1 MKYLVDQQQHRH
13 IAAQWWDD
21 VARKVNYST
30 NNEEGTSTYRHNWA
44 SLKTLSS
51 GKLLSFFIR
60 AKSTVNAM
68 IFHVPQVKLMIAL
81 AWENQISSWCDAK
94 IFDGHTLTATPRA
107 VRFLYIECK
116 ITMVTGTRGKVTL
129 VESHP
134 PQNHYVNCNPVNCH
148 PQKKAPMEIN
158 KQPIFLIFTF
168 IKKYYTY
175 ISKFNLK
182 YYIEVLVTYIKIKG
196 KA

>member
-1 MKYLVDQQQHRH
+1 MKYLVDQQQHLH

-94 IFDGHTLTATPRA
+94 IFDGHILTATPRA
-107 VRFLYIECK
+107 ARFLYIECK
-116 ITMVTGTRGKVTL
+116 TCSLKIHNIVV
-129 VESHP
+129 
-134 PQNHYVNCNPVNCH
+134 
-148 PQKKAPMEIN
+148 
-158 KQPIFLIFTF
+158 PIFFF
-168 IKKYYTY
+168 S
-175 ISKFNLK
+175 SKQKVWPRNTCFLVLK
-182 YYIEVLVTYIKIKG
+182 
-196 KA
+196 